1 MQTLEKEKDRQNTDP
16 IIPEDTGTAS
26 PQPTGE
32 KEQPPQQ
39 VPEQKESPNPPETS
53 PQTPEAGQTEAASQ
67 AEQPEETASQPEEA
81 ASTQEPEQDQ
91 TSEEPLANAQPE
103 NPAPAE
109 PPVTPETPPPEVET
123 LDPIPEK
130 MEALDSV
137 YPEEEAVIAQLRQRK
152 GIRPEWIL
160 GAIALLA
167 AVVLGVTAVFCI
179 PYFAARD
186 EDPEDLPD
194 YHMQAQSE
202 ATEEF
207 LEPTESATEPENPT
221 IPPERNPFDQYDFQ
235 YNRNN
240 YLVLQNLKSSPGVD
254 VSAHQGV
261 IDWNAVKASG
271 IEFAM
276 IRLGYRGY
284 GSGKLV
290 EDEYAQANLEGAT
303 KAGLKIGAYF
313 FSQALNI
320 QEVEEEMTF
329 MLNILGDYT
338 LDMPIVLDWEIPA
351 SDARTANGMD
361 ARTLTDLQR
370 HFCGN
375 MKRKGY
381 RPMVYFNWHQSET
394 LYYLSELEDYE
405 FWLALYQDRMTYPWR
420 VEMWQYSDSGSV
432 PGINGPVDL
441 NVYLSAV

>member
-16 IIPEDTGTAS
+16 IPEDTGTAS
-26 PQPTGE
+26 QQPTGE
-32 KEQPPQQ
+32 EEQPSQQ
-39 VPEQKESPNPPETS
+39 IPEQKESPNPPEAS
-53 PQTPEAGQTEAASQ
+53 LQTPEAGQTEDASQ
-67 AEQPEETASQPEEA
+67 AEQPEEAASQPEET
-81 ASTQEPEQDQ
+81 ASPQEPEQNQ
-91 TSEEPLANAQPE
+91 APEESPTYAQPE

-109 PPVTPETPPPEVET
+109 SPVAPET

-179 PYFAARD
+179 PYFTARD

-420 VEMWQYSDSGSV
+420 VEMWQYSCTGRV
-432 PGINGPVDL
+432 PGIQGDVDL
-441 NVYLSAV
+441 NVWMPD

>member
-16 IIPEDTGTAS
+16 IPEDTGTAS

-32 KEQPPQQ
+32 KEQPSQQ
-39 VPEQKESPNPPETS
+39 VPEQKENPNPPETS

-67 AEQPEETASQPEEA
+67 AEQPEETASP
-81 ASTQEPEQDQ
+81 QEPEQDQ
-91 TSEEPLANAQPE
+91 TPEEPPANAQPE

-109 PPVTPETPPPEVET
+109 SPVTPETPPPEVET

-137 YPEEEAVIAQLRQRK
+137 YPEEETVIAQLRQRK

-167 AVVLGVTAVFCI
+167 AVVLAVTAVVCI
-179 PYFAARD
+179 PYFTARD

-276 IRLGYRGY
+276 IRLGYRG
-284 GSGKLV
+284 
-290 EDEYAQANLEGAT
+290 
-303 KAGLKIGAYF
+303 
-313 FSQALNI
+313 
-320 QEVEEEMTF
+320 
-329 MLNILGDYT
+329 
-338 LDMPIVLDWEIPA
+338 
-351 SDARTANGMD
+351 
-361 ARTLTDLQR
+361 
-370 HFCGN
+370 
-375 MKRKGY
+375 
-381 RPMVYFNWHQSET
+381 
-394 LYYLSELEDYE
+394 
-405 FWLALYQDRMTYPWR
+405 
-420 VEMWQYSDSGSV
+420 
-432 PGINGPVDL
+432 
-441 NVYLSAV
+441 

>member
-16 IIPEDTGTAS
+16 IPEDTGTAS
-26 PQPTGE
+26 PESTVE
-32 KEQPPQQ
+32 EEQPPQQ
-39 VPEQKESPNPPETS
+39 VPEQKENPNPPETS
-53 PQTPEAGQTEAASQ
+53 LQTPEAGQTEAASQ
-67 AEQPEETASQPEEA
+67 AEQPEEAASQPEEA
-81 ASTQEPEQDQ
+81 ASAQEPEQDQ
-91 TSEEPLANAQPE
+91 TPEEPPANAQPE
-103 NPAPAE
+103 NPTPTE

-137 YPEEEAVIAQLRQRK
+137 YPEEETVIAQLRQRK

-160 GAIALLA
+160 AGIALLA

-179 PYFAARD
+179 PYFTARD
-186 EDPEDLPD
+186 EDPEDLSD

>member
-1 MQTLEKEKDRQNTDP
+1 MSTPRP
-16 IIPEDTGTAS
+16 IW
-26 PQPTGE
+26 
-32 KEQPPQQ
+32 K
-39 VPEQKESPNPPETS
+39 
-53 PQTPEAGQTEAASQ
+53 
-67 AEQPEETASQPEEA
+67 
-81 ASTQEPEQDQ
+81 
-91 TSEEPLANAQPE
+91 
-103 NPAPAE
+103 
-109 PPVTPETPPPEVET
+109 
-123 LDPIPEK
+123 
-130 MEALDSV
+130 
-137 YPEEEAVIAQLRQRK
+137 
-152 GIRPEWIL
+152 
-160 GAIALLA
+160 
-167 AVVLGVTAVFCI
+167 
-179 PYFAARD
+179 
-186 EDPEDLPD
+186 
-194 YHMQAQSE
+194 
-202 ATEEF
+202 
-207 LEPTESATEPENPT
+207 
-221 IPPERNPFDQYDFQ
+221 
-235 YNRNN
+235 
-240 YLVLQNLKSSPGVD
+240 
-254 VSAHQGV
+254 
-261 IDWNAVKASG
+261 
-271 IEFAM
+271 
-276 IRLGYRGY
+276 
-284 GSGKLV
+284 
-290 EDEYAQANLEGAT
+290 GAT

-441 NVYLSAV
+441 NVYLSEV

>member
-16 IIPEDTGTAS
+16 IPEDTGTAS

-32 KEQPPQQ
+32 KEQPSQQ
-39 VPEQKESPNPPETS
+39 VPEQKENPNPPETS
-53 PQTPEAGQTEAASQ
+53 PQTPEAGQKEAASQ
-67 AEQPEETASQPEEA
+67 AEQPEEAASQPEEA
-81 ASTQEPEQDQ
+81 ASAQEPEQDQ
-91 TSEEPLANAQPE
+91 TPEEPPANAQPE
-103 NPAPAE
+103 NPIPTE

-137 YPEEEAVIAQLRQRK
+137 YPEEETVIAQLRQRK

-167 AVVLGVTAVFCI
+167 AVVLAVTAVVCI
-179 PYFAARD
+179 PYFTDRD